1 MLISIQMVD
10 ICQYCKQRSKAT
22 ESLEFKELE
31 KLGHSCN
38 EITFKKGQRIIIQGA
53 VAYNIAYLKEGLAKI
68 HQKGPEKEQIL
79 KVTKAPSYLGL
90 PTTLASRIN
99 QYTVTAIADSKV
111 CFISNEIFQEFII
124 NNGKF
129 SYEIIVTLCKQEL
142 EYYRRSINQIQK
154 QSSGKIAD
162 ALLFFANDIYLNNN
176 FTIPLTRNDMGD
188 LTCTSRET
196 VSRVLSDFAHN
207 HLIEIDKND
216 IKIIDKEQLEMIS
229 KHG

>member
-1 MLISIQMVD
+1 MVD
-10 ICQYCKQRSKAT
+10 ICQYCKKRSKAT

-38 EITFKKGQRIIIQGA
+38 EITFKKGQRIIIEGA

-90 PTTLASRIN
+90 PTSLASLTN
-99 QYTVTAIADSKV
+99 QYTVTAISDAKV
-111 CFISNEIFQEFII
+111 CFINREIFKEFII

-129 SYEIIVTLCKQEL
+129 SYEIIVSLCEYEL
-142 EYYRRSINQIQK
+142 DYYRRSINQLQK
-154 QSSGKIAD
+154 QSAGKIAE
-162 ALLFFANDIYLNNN
+162 ALLFFANDIYLSNHY
-176 FTIPLTRNDMGD
+176 TLPLTRNDMGD

-196 VSRVLSDFAHN
+196 VSRVLSDFANN
-207 HLIEIDKND
+207 HLIKIDKND
-216 IKIIDKEQLEMIS
+216 IKIIDKDQLEIIS